1 MGWIH
6 YSYDADRRD
15 EARGVITGVI
25 IFGRHALSL
34 TGKSHD
40 QLSCAT
46 NWL

>member
-25 IFGRHALSL
+25 FGRHALSL
-34 TGKSHD
+34 TRKSHD